1 MERVSLTIPKRFLKC
16 FDYAMKSVADELDF
30 KKYIK
35 ERIDIDK
42 RLAKNRIKAA
52 KIRYMIHYYVKDK
65 IMKKRKIEE
74 EKIKENSQK
83 DVTPEAP
90 KDVS

>member
-1 MERVSLTIPKRFLKC
+1 MEKH
-16 FDYAMKSVADELDF
+16 
-30 KKYIK
+30 IK
-35 ERIDIDK
+35 ERIDVDK

-52 KIRYMIHYYVKDK
+52 KIRYMINYYVRNK
-65 IMKKRKIEE
+65 IEKRKKNE

-83 DVTPEAP
+83 DVTQNTS